1 MNGFAGLVFDTNSTG
16 SSLRGLSIFNST
28 GSAIDL
34 ETDNVTVAGNFL
46 GIEADGT
53 TLAGNAI
60 GVNVGRAVTLA
71 TIGTTALA
79 DRNLISG
86 NKAYGHRARRA
97 RACSSMGT

>member
-1 MNGFAGLVFDTNSTG
+1 M
-16 SSLRGLSIFNST
+16 
-28 GSAIDL
+28 
-34 ETDNVTVAGNFL
+34 TVAGNFL

-60 GVNVGRAVTLA
+60 GVNVGGEVTLA

-86 NKAYGHRARRA
+86 NKASGVAKRRA